1 MPQGPVRRFTKQRRA
16 CELSRRHIV
25 IVDGAKLHD
34 GAQALIEDLRE
45 WMGLANFERTL
56 RRDRTFTGAGG
67 PIRIR
72 KLNEDVLAA
81 FREIERRA
89 PTPSR
94 SRGATTRR

>member
-1 MPQGPVRRFTKQRRA
+1 
-16 CELSRRHIV
+16 
-25 IVDGAKLHD
+25 
-34 GAQALIEDLRE
+34 LRE

-89 PTPSR
+89 YAIALTGCDDAEMSR
-94 SRGATTRR
+94 SEISSGAPVARVMPIRVGMAGFFPKITSPCATKQPRGR